1 VTDDELEPLFD
12 PVSYGRGLPDRGRPL
27 SIGEIKLISRIV
39 GRTPEVMVKVVN
51 KGSSSLAGVGG
62 HIGYIGRQG
71 GVELETDEGEILQ
84 GPEVGKAPLEDWNL
98 DLIQQRGKI
107 NLTPN
112 KPRQPPRLIYK
123 LIFSMPVGTSP
134 EKVQAAVRNFAREKF
149 ALKHRYV
156 MALHTDEPHP
166 HVHLV
171 LKARSEDGQRLYLR
185 KAMLRQWRDGFAS
198 HLRALG
204 VAANA
209 TPRHVRGETRPRK
222 SDGIYHAMSRGEST
236 HFRKRVEAVHGEL
249 VEGKLQVESGKAKLI
264 RTRQEVRRVWQAVS
278 DELTGQGHPEI
289 AAQVERYVQ
298 QMPKPLT
305 EKEDIATNLLE
316 RARKPRVREIEMTRS
331 RCT

>member
-1 VTDDELEPLFD
+1 MTLSPTDATFPERE
-12 PVSYGRGLPDRGRPL
+12 RPL
-27 SIGEIKLISRIV
+27 SIGQIKLITRTV
-39 GRTPEVMVKVVN
+39 GRTAEVMVKVVN

-62 HIGYIGRQG
+62 HVGYIGRQG
-71 GVELETDEGEILQ
+71 AVELETDEGEFLQ
-84 GPEVGKAPLEDWNL
+84 GPEVGNALLEDWNL

-112 KPRQPPRLIYK
+112 KPKQPPRLVYK
-123 LIFSMPVGTSP
+123 LIFSMPAGTPSK
-134 EKVQAAVRNFAREKF
+134 KVQAAVRNFAREEF
-149 ALKHRYV
+149 GLKHRYV

-171 LKARSEDGQRLYLR
+171 LKARSDDGQRLYVR
-185 KAMLRQWRDGFAS
+185 KATLRQWREGFAS

-222 SDGIYHAMSRGEST
+222 SDGIYRAMSRGEST

-249 VEGKLQVESGKAKLI
+249 VKGKLQVESGKAKLI
-264 RTRQEVRRVWQAVS
+264 RTRQEVRRGWQAVS
-278 DELTGQGHPEI
+278 DELTRQGHPEI
-289 AAQVERYVQ
+289 AAQVRRYVE

-305 EKEDIATNLLE
+305 EKEWIATKLLE
-316 RARKPRVREIEMTRS
+316 HAREPKTREIEMAR
-331 RCT
+331 